1 MKEKDFSKIKLED
14 LGYSNSEYENM
25 SEDEKLEIRNKM
37 TQNDIDYA
45 KDCINLKIC
54 YLSTIYEKFE
64 KSFNPSDIILLSLYD
79 RYYVYAVY
87 HYLSLFYRRNNLVKS
102 EHRKELYAQEEYEK
116 SYQLNQK
123 LILLFYE
130 IMCLI
135 SKIKHSKIGII
146 DTNLKKTEQIKSLKN
161 SIKYIINYLD
171 KEPKSNREAKNVL
184 SIFKSFNESEILEQ
198 IKKSNLNYINS
209 DLTRYEIFEQI
220 ILAPIK
226 LNKYIDLNKSKD
238 KSYNFEDLERYLKNS
253 GLWDENE
260 SKKIEYMKMN
270 HNEFFKIQKNQI
282 KSYCVIVFAELFNID
297 LFDLKKI
304 YTFFYSN
311 AITSSTK
318 FLQKFYNHMPIKEE
332 NKYFI
337 IEEFLP
343 YMHEDFKE
351 IFYEVTPKNIPERDI
366 IEYLYPEISILNQY
380 FESDILNQISFV
392 TSEDDIPE
400 DGLVFKI

>member
-1 MKEKDFSKIKLED
+1 MKEKDFSKIELKD
-14 LGYSNSEYENM
+14 LGYSNFEYENM
-25 SEDEKLEIRNKM
+25 SENEKLGIRKKM
-37 TQNDIDYA
+37 TKNDIDYA
-45 KDCINLKIC
+45 KDCINLKI
-54 YLSTIYEKFE
+54 YQSNLLYDKF
-64 KSFNPSDIILLSLYD
+64 KKGFNPSDVILLSLYD
-79 RYYVYAVY
+79 RYYVYAMY
-87 HYLSLFYRRNNLVKS
+87 HHLSLFFRRNNLVKG
-102 EHRKELYAQEEYEK
+102 EYRKELYAQNGYEE
-116 SYQLNQK
+116 SYRLNQK
-123 LILLFYE
+123 LTLLFDR
-130 IMCLI
+130 IMHLI
-135 SKIKHSKIGII
+135 SKIKYYKIGVI
-146 DTNLKKTEQIKSLKN
+146 DTNLDKAEQIKSLNN

-171 KEPKSNREAKNVL
+171 KEPKSNKEAKNVL
-184 SIFKSFNESEILEQ
+184 TIFTSFNVFEILEQ

-209 DLTRYEIFEQI
+209 DSTRYEIFEQV

-226 LNKYIDLNKSKD
+226 LKKYIDLNKYKD
-238 KSYNFEDLERYLKNS
+238 KSYSFEDLERYLKNS

-282 KSYCVIVFAELFNID
+282 KSYCVTVFAEFFSLN

-318 FLQKFYNHMPIKEE
+318 FLQNFYNHMPIREE
-332 NKYFI
+332 GTYLMV
-337 IEEFLP
+337 EEFLP

-351 IFYEVTPKNIPERDI
+351 IFYEISPKNIPERDI